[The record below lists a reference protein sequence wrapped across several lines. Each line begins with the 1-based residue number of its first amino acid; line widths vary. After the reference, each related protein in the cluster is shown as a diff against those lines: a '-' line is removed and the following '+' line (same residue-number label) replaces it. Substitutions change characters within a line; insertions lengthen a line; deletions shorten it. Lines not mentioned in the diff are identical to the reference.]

1 MRKRADDVAETR
13 RRIVEATVELHGSA
27 GPAATT
33 IAAVAE
39 KAGVTRLTVYRHFPD
54 TDALF
59 TACTEHWMAAQDLP
73 DPDAWARIADPLDR
87 VRAALAD
94 LYRFYAAGEPML
106 ARVYRD
112 WDALPAPPRD
122 ALTRFDARHRD
133 VLLAAF
139 PARDGA
145 DRRLPAA
152 LAHAVRFPTWRSL
165 CRDEGLAGGA
175 AIGLLTAMIAAAAEP
190 PGERP

>member
-1 MRKRADDVAETR
+1 MRKRAEDVAGTR
-13 RRIVEATVELHGSA
+13 LRIVEATVALHGSA

-54 TDALF
+54 TESLF

-73 DPDAWARIADPLDR
+73 DPDRWAAIRDPLDR

-94 LYRFYAAGEPML
+94 IYRFYAAGEPML
-106 ARVYRD
+106 TRVYRD
-112 WDALPAPPRD
+112 WDALPAPPRA

-139 PARDGA
+139 PDGA
-145 DRRLPAA
+145 GSRLRAA

-165 CRDEGLAGGA
+165 CRDEALPAEA
-175 AIGLLTAMIAAAAEP
+175 AIDLLISMIATAAKPEP
-190 PGERP
+190 S